1 MRKIE
6 HDCTL
11 IKKTLLNQDNIFL
24 TFQSQIISDT
34 AQPGQFVAIKGP
46 AFLRRPFGIAQVDRS
61 AGTFSLGIRKKAAGT
76 AAFFDVEIG
85 ETISVLGPLGHGFEL
100 DGLETLF
107 IIGGGTGIYPLL
119 FLLET
124 AKRKGIKTYIATGFR
139 SNDDVLLAEEMNG
152 LADGFCLATEDG
164 SSGIKGF
171 AQNALEK
178 LWSDFSNNCGSNLED
193 LKSDVDNFVEHSFEN
208 SKIALFCCGP
218 HPMMQ
223 KAATWARQIGI
234 QCQVSL
240 EERMACGIGICRTCA
255 VAVKRESDA
264 VKREPDTEVIKADAG
279 AIKNKIDTVEVRH
292 EPEFDYD
299 RCCVEGPVFPAE
311 VVQW

>member
-1 MRKIE
+1 MRIIE

-11 IKKTLLNQDNIFL
+11 IKQKLLNQDNIIL
-24 TFQSQIISDT
+24 TFQSPIISAA

-46 AFLRRPFGIAQVDRS
+46 AFLRRPFGIAQVDRA
-61 AGTFSLGIRKKAAGT
+61 AGTFSLGIKKKAAGT
-76 AAFFDVEIG
+76 AAFFDAEIG
-85 ETISVLGPLGHGFEL
+85 QTYSVLGPLGHGFEL
-100 DGLETLF
+100 DGLQTLF

-124 AKRKGIKTYIATGFR
+124 AREKDITTYIATGFR
-139 SNDDVLLAEEMNG
+139 SGDDVLLAEEMNV
-152 LADGFCLATEDG
+152 LANGFCLATEDG

-171 AQNALEK
+171 AQHALEK
-178 LWSDFSNNCGSNLED
+178 LWSDYRNNSDQDFAD
-193 LKSDVDNFVEHSFEN
+193 LKPDTVNNPVDHSFEQ
-208 SKIALFCCGP
+208 SETALLCCGP

-223 KAATWARQIGI
+223 KAAMWAKAIGL

-255 VAVKRESDA
+255 VAVKHES
-264 VKREPDTEVIKADAG
+264 EL
-279 AIKNKIDTVEVRH
+279 
-292 EPEFDYD
+292 DYD
-299 RCCVEGPVFPAE
+299 RCCLEGPVFPAE

>member
-1 MRKIE
+1 MKKIE
-6 HDCTL
+6 HDCIL
-11 IKKTLLNQDNIFL
+11 IKKTLLNQENILL

-61 AGTFSLGIRKKAAGT
+61 SGTFSLGIRKKAAGT
-76 AAFFDVEIG
+76 AAFFGAEIG
-85 ETISVLGPLGHGFEL
+85 ETFSVLGPLGHGFEL

-124 AKRKGIKTYIATGFR
+124 AREKGITTYIATGFR
-139 SNDDVLLAEEMNG
+139 SSTDVLLAEEMNR

-164 SSGIKGF
+164 STGIKGF

-178 LWSDFSNNCGSNLED
+178 LWLDFCNNYRRDFDNS
-193 LKSDVDNFVEHSFEN
+193 KSDDDKDLVEHSFEK
-208 SKIALFCCGP
+208 SKTALFCCGP

-223 KAATWARQIGI
+223 KAAMWAKQIGL

-255 VAVKRESDA
+255 VAVKREPDA
-264 VKREPDTEVIKADAG
+264 EVIKTDAG
-279 AIKNKIDTVEVRH
+279 AIKNEIDTVVVRQ

-311 VVQW
+311 VVEW

>member
-1 MRKIE
+1 MKKIE

-11 IKKTLLNQDNIFL
+11 INKTFLNQENILL
-24 TFQSQIISDT
+24 TFRSQLISDT
-34 AQPGQFVAIKGP
+34 VQPGQFVAIKGP
-46 AFLRRPFGIAQVDRS
+46 AFLRRPFGIAQADRLS
-61 AGTFSLGIRKKAAGT
+61 GTFSLGIRKKAAGT
-76 AAFFDVEIG
+76 AAFFDAEIG
-85 ETISVLGPLGHGFEL
+85 EIFSVLGPLGHGFEL
-100 DGLETLF
+100 DGLETVF

-119 FLLET
+119 FLLE
-124 AKRKGIKTYIATGFR
+124 AVKKRGIKTYIATGFR
-139 SNDDVLLAEEMNG
+139 SDGDVLLAEEMKK

-178 LWSDFSNNCGSNLED
+178 LWSDFSNNYSSDFDNS
-193 LKSDVDNFVEHSFEN
+193 KSDDDRDLVEHSFEK
-208 SKIALFCCGP
+208 SKTALFCCGP

-223 KAATWARQIGI
+223 KAATWAQDLGL

-255 VAVKRESDA
+255 VAVKREPQVEIEA
-264 VKREPDTEVIKADAG
+264 VLEVIK
-279 AIKNKIDTVEVRH
+279 NEIDTVVVRH

-311 VVQW
+311 VVEW